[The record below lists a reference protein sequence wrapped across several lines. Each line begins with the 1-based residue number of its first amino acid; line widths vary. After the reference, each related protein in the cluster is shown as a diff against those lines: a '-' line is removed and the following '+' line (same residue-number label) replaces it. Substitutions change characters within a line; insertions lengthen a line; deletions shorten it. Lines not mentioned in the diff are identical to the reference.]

1 MDIGIVPGSDMT
13 PEAALTKL
21 GTLHL
26 KSFSPPA
33 SEKLP

>member
-21 GTLHL
+21 GTLPL
-26 KSFSPPA
+26 KSLLRMP
-33 SEKLP
+33 L